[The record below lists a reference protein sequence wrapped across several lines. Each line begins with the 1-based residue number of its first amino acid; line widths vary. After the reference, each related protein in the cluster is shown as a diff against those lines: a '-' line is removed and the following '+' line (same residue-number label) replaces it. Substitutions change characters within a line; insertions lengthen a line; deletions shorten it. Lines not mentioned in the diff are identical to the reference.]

1 MIEGIQRILQP
12 IKNKIFLMIGRAI
25 LSAIDSSG
33 QTNLIQVKGLNSE
46 VITDMEY
53 PTPYG
58 FEAKPT
64 QGQVVFVNVNG
75 NRDQS
80 IALIIHDRE
89 NKPTDLEDDETQLY
103 SKFNNYVKCNKD
115 AEVEVNGSADYA
127 VAYND
132 LKTAF
137 DELKSDFNTFV
148 TVYNS
153 HNHPTAP
160 TGPVSTPSVA
170 GSTSSAD
177 MSPSK
182 VDKVRLP

>member
-53 PTPYG
+53 PTAYG

-80 IALIIHDRE
+80 IALLIHDRE

-127 VAYND
+127 VAYDD
-132 LKTAF
+132 LEPKLQDIITAF
-137 DELKSDFNTFV
+137 NAEMLKIQTAIAALGGAYTPTTLVVDF
-148 TVYNS
+148 TV
-153 HNHPTAP
+153 A
-160 TGPVSTPSVA
+160 
-170 GSTSSAD
+170 
-177 MSPSK
+177 K